1 MPPASPSDAGSP
13 ARHLARLLVAIDALN
28 RWAGGL
34 AAGALLLMLTLGCW
48 NVIGRYL
55 GLLLGRNLSSN
66 GLIEAQWYLFALVF
80 LLAMGWTLQR
90 QGHVR
95 VDVLQSRWP
104 ERRRLTMDL
113 AGTLLLLLPFV
124 ALVLIVSAAP
134 ALESWRIAEAS
145 PDPGGLPR
153 FWVKALI
160 PLGFLLL
167 GLQGVAEAIRLAQR
181 RARAARRPLPEFQER
196 R

>member
-1 MPPASPSDAGSP
+1 MPAPPERQPA
-13 ARHLARLLVAIDALN
+13 ARLMAAIDRLN
-28 RWAGGL
+28 RWAGRL
-34 AAGALLLMLTLGCW
+34 AGWALVLMLILGCW
-48 NVIGRYL
+48 NVFGRYA

-66 GLIEAQWYLFALVF
+66 GLIEAQWYLFACAF
-80 LLAMGWTLQR
+80 LLGLGWTLQR

-104 ERRRLTMDL
+104 ERRRIAVEL
-113 AGTLLLLLPFV
+113 AGTLGLLLPFV

-134 ALESWRIAEAS
+134 TIESWRIAEAS

-167 GLQGVAEAIRLAQR
+167 GLQGIAEAIRLRLQGRELRQR
-181 RARAARRPLPEFQER
+181 R
-196 R
+196 